1 KTVKLKL
8 TIDMKKQLNI
18 ASLTLLYW
26 GLKTQEKEIL
36 LDFDKQQ
43 NEFYLKANQ
52 HYDVFGLNINHSTN
66 Y

>member
-1 KTVKLKL
+1 
-8 TIDMKKQLNI
+8 MKKQLNI